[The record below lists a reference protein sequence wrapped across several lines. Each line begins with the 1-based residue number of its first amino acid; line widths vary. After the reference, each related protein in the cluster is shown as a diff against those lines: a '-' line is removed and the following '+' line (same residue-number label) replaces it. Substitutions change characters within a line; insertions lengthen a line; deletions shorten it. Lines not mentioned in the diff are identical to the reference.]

1 VSGERGRDKEICRK
15 AEDQGTRIESS
26 REGRVGRF
34 SPEKSAPDGMR
45 AVKLSYLFATADCR
59 SKKVLGLRGDL
70 DRSCAQLVAFGYEG
84 VELVVRNP
92 RELDQAGIART
103 IAQHGLSVP
112 DIGAAPLFGE
122 DKLAMTD
129 ANPTVRQS
137 VRGRLRDVIDF
148 ATRFGAQVHIGR
160 FRGYLP
166 EDGEAREALAWLT
179 EGLIE
184 AAEYGQPR
192 GVRVLLEP
200 LCHFEANT
208 FLTVLETVEFL
219 RTLSHPNLGVLA
231 DTFHMNIEERCL
243 PASLMAA
250 KDYLTHVHF
259 ADSNRRYPGAGHI
272 NFAGV
277 LEALR
282 LIGYDRFITIEVKQE
297 PDPETAARRAAQTVR
312 AILDTL

>member
-1 VSGERGRDKEICRK
+1 
-15 AEDQGTRIESS
+15 
-26 REGRVGRF
+26 
-34 SPEKSAPDGMR
+34 MR
-45 AVKLSYLFATADCR
+45 LSYLFATADCR

-70 DRSCAQLVAFGYEG
+70 DQSCAQLVAFGYDG
-84 VELVVRNP
+84 VELMVRNP

-122 DKLAMTD
+122 DKLALTD
-129 ANPTVRQS
+129 PDPTVRQR

-148 ATRFGAQVHIGR
+148 SARFGAQVHVGR

-166 EDGEAREALAWLT
+166 EDGEARQALDWLT
-179 EGLIE
+179 DSLLE
-184 AAEYGQPR
+184 AADYGRSR

-200 LCHFEANT
+200 LCHFEANI

-219 RTLSHPNLGVLA
+219 RSLSHPNLGVLA

-259 ADSNRRYPGAGHI
+259 ADSNRRYMGAGHI
-272 NFAGV
+272 NFTLV

-297 PDPETAARRAAQTVR
+297 PDPETAARLAAKTVR
-312 AILDTL
+312 ALLDTL